1 MTPIPELYA
10 QGVPLKEI
18 ARLHGLTMWKLNR
31 RIEALGLRRYKTLT
45 TSEINK
51 LRELSHLGNKAAAA
65 RMGTTLGRVR
75 YIRRDHIDSL

>member
-1 MTPIPELYA
+1 MTPIPELFA

-18 ARLHGLTMWKLNR
+18 ARLHGLTVLQLR
-31 RIEALGLRRYKTLT
+31 PHLEALGLRRYKTLT

-75 YIRRDHIDSL
+75 YIRSRL